1 MSGGGGGSGLGI
13 FLKKKVEGTLI
24 RDQRAVTFML
34 NYY

>member
-1 MSGGGGGSGLGI
+1 MSGGRGWEWFGN